1 MDKAILGA
9 RIREQRKKRKL
20 TLEKFADMTGIGLVY
35 LGEIERGAK
44 MPSIK
49 VFIQMLNALDI
60 SADILL
66 RDEVAAAKPYVLN
79 EITEQMKDL
88 SPPQLKMV
96 GDVVTAML
104 NNFNGIESPDDE
116 FSEDD

>member
-9 RIREQRKKRKL
+9 RIREQRKTRKL
-20 TLEKFADMTGIGLVY
+20 TLEKFAEMTGIGLAY

-44 MPSIK
+44 MPSLK

-79 EITEQMKDL
+79 DITERMKDL
-88 SPPQLKMV
+88 TPSQLKMV
-96 GDVVTAML
+96 NDVMNAML
-104 NNFNGIESPDDE
+104 DNFSGLEQNSND
-116 FSEDD
+116 FSYDN